1 MPAFHSI
8 SCPEEDWSLYVCF
21 RENTMVLPAARARGF
36 QRMPLAPT
44 PSCSIG
50 KAVGVRWRSP
60 LDLRELGRLNG
71 KRNVNSAWPLDG
83 GYPMIGLL
91 SSFNALA
98 LTTDSSDLMRRVSLS
113 SSHRLR
119 A

>member
-1 MPAFHSI
+1 MAKGMSI
-8 SCPEEDWSLYVCF
+8 
-21 RENTMVLPAARARGF
+21 ARG
-36 QRMPLAPT
+36 
-44 PSCSIG
+44 
-50 KAVGVRWRSP
+50 
-60 LDLRELGRLNG
+60 
-71 KRNVNSAWPLDG
+71 PLDG

-119 A
+119 AGTDNYLWTQNDRRGPPRDNDTRYETAGRVRLVLR